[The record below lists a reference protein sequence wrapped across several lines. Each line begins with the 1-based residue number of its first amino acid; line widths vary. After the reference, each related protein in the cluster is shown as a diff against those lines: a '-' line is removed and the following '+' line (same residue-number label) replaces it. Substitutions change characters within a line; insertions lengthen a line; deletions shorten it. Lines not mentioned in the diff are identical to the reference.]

1 MFRFILALCAGKI
14 LSFAIH
20 VLGPI
25 LHKNGTHLPGNI
37 ALKIDPLF
45 LRHIGKPET
54 IVAVTG
60 TNGKTTTNNLIIDAL
75 EKNGYKVLSNRYGS
89 NVDSGI
95 ASALLQGVSLFNRP
109 KFKLGILEV
118 DERSS
123 LRVYRYVHPKYVV
136 VTNLMRDSLMRNA
149 HPQYIFDI
157 IEQALPDDATLIL
170 NADDLLSN
178 RLKPQNPR
186 IYYGIGHQP
195 GDTAESRNLINDV
208 QICPNCHSKLQY
220 HILRYNSIGR
230 AVCPHCGLTSPEAD
244 VCTLK
249 IDREDRVLTMRLG
262 AAPFDFPMISDSTF
276 NIYNETAAV
285 ALLDQ
290 LGLSHEKIAEAF
302 STMQVVKSRY
312 REDKVRGI
320 RILSTMTKGWIAPAC
335 SAVFDYVSQLPGDK
349 QLVLYLEDPT
359 DPIFYSELLAY
370 TFETDFEFLNKD
382 NIQRIIVIGKRARD
396 FYLRMLL
403 AGIPEERLAWTETI
417 EGIKRYLKPKFGVDI
432 HILYDLHQAVHYEQI
447 RANVIAAIEEAKL

>member
-1 MFRFILALCAGKI
+1 MLKFIFALYAGKI
-14 LSFAIH
+14 ISGVIK
-20 VLGPI
+20 VLGPV

-45 LRHIGKPET
+45 LRHIKKPGT

-95 ASALLQGVSLFNRP
+95 ATSLLKGVNLFNRT
-109 KFKLGILEV
+109 KYQLAVLEV

-123 LRVYRYVHPKYVV
+123 LRVFKYVHPTYVV

-157 IEQALPDDATLIL
+157 IEQALPDDCTMVL

-178 RLKPQNPR
+178 RLKAANPR
-186 IYYGIGHQP
+186 VYYGIGPQP
-195 GDTAESRNLINDV
+195 SDNAEVRNLINDM
-208 QICPNCHSKLQY
+208 QICPRCHTKLQY
-220 HILRYNSIGR
+220 HVLRYNSIGR

-244 VCTLK
+244 VCTMG
-249 IDREDRVLTMRLG
+249 IDYENRVLTMRVNS
-262 AAPFDFPMISDSTF
+262 APVDFPMISDSLF

-285 ALLDQ
+285 ALLDL
-290 LGLSHEKIAEAF
+290 LGLSHEKIAQAF
-302 STMQVVKSRY
+302 STMKVVKSRY

-320 RILSTMTKGWIAPAC
+320 NIYSTMTKGWIAPAC
-335 SAVFDYVSQLPGDK
+335 SAVFDYVSKQPGEK
-349 QLVLYLEDPT
+349 ELILYLEDPT
-359 DPIFYSELLAY
+359 DPIFFSELLAY

-382 NIQRIIVIGKRARD
+382 NIHRIIVIGKRARD

-403 AGIPEERLAWTETI
+403 AGIPKERLFWTVEI
-417 EGIKRYLKPKFGVDI
+417 EGLKRYLKPKYGVDI
-432 HILYDLHQAVHYEQI
+432 HILYDLHQAIHYDQI
-447 RANVIAAIEEAKL
+447 RTNVIEAIEEAKL

>member
-1 MFRFILALCAGKI
+1 MLKFILALCAGKCI
-14 LSFAIH
+14 SAAIH
-20 VLGPI
+20 ILGPI

-45 LRHIGKPET
+45 LKHIGKPKT

-89 NVDSGI
+89 NVNSGI
-95 ASALLQGVSLFNRP
+95 ATALLQGVNLFNRS
-109 KFKLGILEV
+109 KFKLGVLEV

-123 LRVYRYVHPKYVV
+123 LRVYKYVHPDYVV

-157 IEQALPDDATLIL
+157 IEQSLPDDCTMIL

-178 RLKPQNPR
+178 RLKLNNER
-186 IYYGIGHQP
+186 VYYGIGHQP
-195 GDTAESRNLINDV
+195 GDSAEARNLINDV
-208 QICPNCHSKLQY
+208 QICPRCHSKLQY
-220 HILRYNSIGR
+220 HVLRYNSIGR
-230 AVCPHCGLTSPEAD
+230 AVCPRCGLTSPEAD
-244 VCTLK
+244 VCTMD
-249 IDREDRVLTMRLG
+249 IDYENRVLTMKVSQ
-262 AAPFDFPMISDSTF
+262 APVEFPMISDSTF

-290 LGLSHEKIAEAF
+290 LGLSHDKIAEAF
-302 STMQVVKSRY
+302 STMKVVRSRY

-335 SAVFDYVSQLPGDK
+335 SAVFDYVSKLPGEK
-349 QLVLYLEDPT
+349 ELILYLEDPT

-396 FYLRMLL
+396 FHLRMLL
-403 AGIPEERLAWTETI
+403 AGIPKERLAWTETI
-417 EGIKRYLKPKFGVDI
+417 EGLKRYLKPKYGVDI
-432 HILYDLHQAVHYEQI
+432 HILYDLHQAIHYDQI
-447 RANVIAAIEEAKL
+447 LTNVKEAIEEAKL